1 MAKKYEHENH
11 RSRMREKYAARG
23 AETLS
28 DEELLEMLLYYS
40 IPRVDTA
47 PIAAKLMETF
57 GSYAAVLDANEKAL
71 LNIEG
76 MGRHTVEFLGF
87 FRSFLNRYK
96 SSEREKP
103 VKVGDV
109 ASLVKYIENHMKGLD
124 KEIVY
129 IGILG
134 KNGEVLY
141 GTTSD
146 FGDRSSVE
154 LSIRRIAELCLSQQS
169 QDYFLV
175 HNHPSGAAF
184 PSKTDIRN
192 SLIIENALT
201 PMGCIM
207 CDHLIYGL
215 EGFCSMRES
224 GMLLRMLTTEQIK
237 VALSE

>member
-47 PIAAKLMETF
+47 PIAAKLLETF
-57 GSYAAVLDANEKAL
+57 GSYSAVLDANEKAL

-109 ASLVKYIENHMKGLD
+109 SSLLKYIESHMKDLE
-124 KEIVY
+124 KEMIY

-146 FGDRSSVE
+146 FGDNCEVDV
-154 LSIRRIAELCLSQQS
+154 SIRKIAELCLSQQAH
-169 QDYFLV
+169 DYFLV
-175 HNHPSGAAF
+175 HNHPSGISV

-201 PMGCIM
+201 HMGCIM
-207 CDHLIYGL
+207 CDHLIYGID
-215 EGFCSMRES
+215 GFCSMRES
-224 GMLLRMLTTEQIK
+224 GMLLRLLTKEQLK
-237 VALSE
+237 VALTE